1 MVFFLCIPCLV
12 LIAYFLIVAIFFPQY
27 RPYIKEA
34 WKCFLDKL
42 KGKKCSVS
50 FDNKMRLAFSM
61 WLTKRGYIGLG
72 KYFYDQKNFNRVFT
86 IIGIVFIIVSSVLLV
101 LLIKFLFFGS
111 PCSNPDSTCRIG

>member
-12 LIAYFLIVAIFFPQY
+12 LVLYFLIIAIFFPQY
-27 RPYIKEA
+27 MPYLKEA
-34 WKCFLDKL
+34 WKCFMDKL

-61 WLTKRGYIGLG
+61 WLTKKGYVKAGA
-72 KYFYDQKNFNRVFT
+72 YFYDQKKFNRFFT
-86 IIGIVFIIVSSVLLV
+86 IFGILFILISTILFV

-111 PCSNPDSTCRIG
+111 PCSTGDGCSIG